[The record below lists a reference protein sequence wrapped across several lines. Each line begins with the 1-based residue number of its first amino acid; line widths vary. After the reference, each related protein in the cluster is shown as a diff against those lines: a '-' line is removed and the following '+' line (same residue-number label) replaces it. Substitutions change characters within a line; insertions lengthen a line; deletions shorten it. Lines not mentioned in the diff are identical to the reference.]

1 MAKAAAAEPQT
12 QLEKYLRAAAPFLT
26 QAGHF
31 ANAVYPHLEAA
42 VKAGYA
48 AYLKVAPYQNDFGP
62 LLLGAILLF
71 CGWWWGGADA
81 DVMGLCSHVSCMGS
95 SINVGSHDRDH
106 AKHDTYGTACCVL
119 QVAACRSPSLQWRRS
134 ACVDGGRSDAAR

>member
-48 AYLKVAPYQNDFGP
+48 AYLKVAPYQHDFGP

-71 CGWWWGGADA
+71 CGRSGGADA
-81 DVMGLCSHVSCMGS
+81 VMQPCVVHGQQHQSGQPWQGS
-95 SINVGSHDRDH
+95 
-106 AKHDTYGTACCVL
+106 
-119 QVAACRSPSLQWRRS
+119 RR
-134 ACVDGGRSDAAR
+134 A